1 MHICRLI
8 TTLQRYLNEKG
19 DIQMADL
26 SYSTIAGRT
35 PVHGRILANL
45 PVQASWIDEASGE
58 KVSVTGLTENIGETS
73 ALVNLEKLPSVG
85 SSVKLRLIHEDKTV
99 IEIPT
104 EVIRVER
111 DPSKPLAA
119 LSVVENQKK
128 WKEKAMTA
136 AEEWVTRNWQ
146 LNYEEEWVN

>member
-1 MHICRLI
+1 
-8 TTLQRYLNEKG
+8 
-19 DIQMADL
+19 MADL

-35 PVHGRILANL
+35 PIHGRILANL
-45 PVQASWIDEASGE
+45 PVQASWVDEASG
-58 KVSVTGLTENIGETS
+58 KTVSVTGLTENIGETS

>member
-1 MHICRLI
+1 
-8 TTLQRYLNEKG
+8 
-19 DIQMADL
+19 MANL
-26 SYSTIAGRT
+26 SYSTVAGRT
-35 PVHGRILANL
+35 PLHGRILANL
-45 PVQASWIDEASGE
+45 PVQASWVDEVSGE
-58 KVSVTGLTENIGETS
+58 TISVAGVTENVGETS

-85 SSVKLRLIHEDKTV
+85 SRIKLRLIKDDKTV
-99 IEIPT
+99 IEIPAD
-104 EVIRVER
+104 VIRVER

-119 LSVVENQKK
+119 LTVVENQKK